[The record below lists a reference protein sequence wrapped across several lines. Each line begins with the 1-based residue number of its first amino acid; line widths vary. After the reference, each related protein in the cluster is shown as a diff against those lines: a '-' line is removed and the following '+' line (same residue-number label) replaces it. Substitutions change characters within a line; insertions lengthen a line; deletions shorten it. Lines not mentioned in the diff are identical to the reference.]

1 MIKSFDMRES
11 HLDGDQDLTM
21 FIQEVEDVV
30 LEIMEDTCFKGHQ
43 HYRFQEWLDDDDG
56 QRVFGRAF
64 QIGQFRYV

>member
-11 HLDGDQDLTM
+11 HL
-21 FIQEVEDVV
+21 DVV

-43 HYRFQEWLDDDDG
+43 HYRFQKGLDDDDG